1 METTT
6 QNTEIELSEG
16 LLKALALKQ
25 HLGDDYF
32 ILNGKAYEG
41 TEDEA
46 KNEFNSSREDE
57 LMCFTPEEF
66 STWCEDNL
74 TEVDEYEENNGNYL
88 VLTDNEADEKAAEY
102 IKDSLWAFKAS
113 FLAGETGIDE
123 EVFKAIQDNGK
134 CEGNNNAIES
144 CIDDIDSFV
153 DAAISADGRGHF
165 LAGYDFE
172 ENEETVN
179 VYGEGDAANATF
191 YIYRVN

>member
-1 METTT
+1 MKTTT
-6 QNTEIELSEG
+6 QNTETELSEG

-32 ILNGKAYEG
+32 ILYGKAYEG

-46 KNEFNSSREDE
+46 REE
-57 LMCFTPEEF
+57 FTPLCDNGSEISF
-66 STWCEDNL
+66 STWCAENL
-74 TEVDEYEENNGNYL
+74 TEIEEYEENNGDYL
-88 VLTDNEADEKAAEY
+88 VLTNSEADEKAAEY
-102 IKDSLWAFKAS
+102 IKDSLWAFNAS
-113 FLAGETGIDE
+113 FLAGETGIDD

-144 CIDDIDSFV
+144 CIDDMESFV
-153 DAAISADGRGHF
+153 NAAISADGRGHF

-179 VYGEGDAANATF
+179 IYGEGDAANATF